1 MINPNQINDCIK
13 KASDP
18 SFDFEK
24 TIYQIFA
31 KLTAQG
37 IVVMDCIRKVEESII
52 KYVKSEWG
60 NEKIDSKNLMSI
72 IIAQSIYNPH
82 YQKMA
87 KFLNDDENFYLQ
99 TSIIGSISKKLYS
112 VK

>member
-1 MINPNQINDCIK
+1 MINPNQINDSIK

-31 KLTAQG
+31 KLTTQG

-60 NEKIDSKNLMSI
+60 NEKIDSKNLISI

-99 TSIIGSISKKLYS
+99 TSIIGSVSKKLYS